1 MNNWIFDYGGTLDT
15 GGHHWGKVI
24 WHAYERLHV
33 PVTEQQFR
41 DAYVFAERALAKQPI
56 IQPDFTFSQTLEAKL
71 SIQLQWLNDNVTL
84 PKYEGSMPFCI
95 KDYRLPLLSLLMDGV
110 KARTQES
117 RSVLEALKQRGDRM
131 VLVSNFY
138 GNINAVLCDF
148 NLDGLFEDIIE
159 SAVVGIRKP
168 DPRIF
173 ELGVKAL
180 GVEAQEVT
188 VVGDSMEK
196 DILPAKSIGCHTIWI
211 KGEHWSTDN
220 KEKDSNADH
229 TITQINNILNIID
242 ETKQR

>member
-84 PKYEGSMPFCI
+84 PKYERSMPFCI
-95 KDYRLPLLSLLMDGV
+95 KDYRLPLLSLLMDSV

-211 KGEHWSTDN
+211 KGEPWSTDN